1 MLTGPWPGNPYQ
13 NIYMTSHMLNAEI
26 VQSPPNPPWS
36 KLYMKKKCLMVR
48 NLLKTWTRVQ
58 FAKWAARR
66 VCGLWILS
74 CTRRGGHSLRPTLAS
89 RAPLLVL
96 FVRLLHSRTEFLFM
110 NIHFTR
116 AAVCVCACVSVKCAY
131 KTSLKILL
139 LINMC
144 AGEGI
149 WGGISG

>member
-1 MLTGPWPGNPYQ
+1 
-13 NIYMTSHMLNAEI
+13 
-26 VQSPPNPPWS
+26 
-36 KLYMKKKCLMVR
+36 MVR

-89 RAPLLVL
+89 TAPFLDL

>member
-1 MLTGPWPGNPYQ
+1 
-13 NIYMTSHMLNAEI
+13 
-26 VQSPPNPPWS
+26 
-36 KLYMKKKCLMVR
+36 MVR

-58 FAKWAARR
+58 FAKWTARR

-74 CTRRGGHSLRPTLAS
+74 CTRRGRHSPRPTFPT
-89 RAPLLVL
+89 RAPFLDL

-116 AAVCVCACVSVKCAY
+116 VAVCVKCAY

-149 WGGISG
+149 GVAYPVGLRSSHCLKEIRTHTDT